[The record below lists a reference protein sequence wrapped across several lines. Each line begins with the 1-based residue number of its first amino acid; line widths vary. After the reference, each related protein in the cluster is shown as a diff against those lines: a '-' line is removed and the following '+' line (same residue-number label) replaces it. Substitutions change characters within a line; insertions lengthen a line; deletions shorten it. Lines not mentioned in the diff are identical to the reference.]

1 MRIEPEVNMKKS
13 ILATIIISAL
23 ISPVA
28 MADNHS
34 VSLGY
39 AQSRIQSL
47 TNLRGVNLEYRYE
60 FDNPLSVL
68 ASASYLTRSDS
79 GQDTYDL
86 GYSQTLTEKDDAKA
100 KYFSL
105 LVGPAYRLNEY
116 VSLYALGGI
125 ARTKIEL
132 KERAYYNSE
141 KLGSVS
147 FSESKNSFAW
157 GAGVIVN
164 PIEDMSIN
172 IGYEGTRTN
181 ILDENYS
188 VNGFNIGVGYRF

>member
-1 MRIEPEVNMKKS
+1 METTSEVNMKKS
-13 ILATIIISAL
+13 LLATVIISSL
-23 ISPVA
+23 ISSA
-28 MADNHS
+28 AIADNHS

-39 AQSRIQSL
+39 AQSHLQSL

-79 GQDTYDL
+79 DRETYNI
-86 GYSQTLTEKDDAKA
+86 GHSQYISEKDEAKA

-116 VSLYALGGI
+116 VSLYALGGL
-125 ARTKIEL
+125 ARTKIEM
-132 KERAYYNSE
+132 KEGVYYNSD

-147 FSESKNSFAW
+147 YSETKNSFAW

-164 PIEDMSIN
+164 PVEDVSIN
-172 IGYEGTRTN
+172 IGYEGTRAN
-181 ILDENYS
+181 ILDNHYAI
-188 VNGFNIGVGYRF
+188 NGFNVGVGYRF